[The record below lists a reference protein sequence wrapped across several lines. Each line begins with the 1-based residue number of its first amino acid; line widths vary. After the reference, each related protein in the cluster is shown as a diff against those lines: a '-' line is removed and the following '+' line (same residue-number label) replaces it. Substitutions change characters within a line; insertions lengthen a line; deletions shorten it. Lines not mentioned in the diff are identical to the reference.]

1 MIFIASGKLLQLGGR
16 GSLTFCPSCVTFQ
29 RVSPP
34 VRGGAATLSG
44 PGSLATP
51 EVRVFS
57 PHLRVRSELKRLGVG
72 EGTVTGLTEEMDSND
87 S

>member
-1 MIFIASGKLLQLGGR
+1 MGSPVIFIASGKLQLGGR
-16 GSLTFCPSCVTFQ
+16 GSLTFCPSCVTFL

-44 PGSLATP
+44 PDSLATP

-57 PHLRVRSELKRLGVG
+57 PHLRVRSVWEWVRERSL
-72 EGTVTGLTEEMDSND
+72 D
-87 S
+87 